1 VKDLSHFLVE
11 RFGQAAGS
19 AAVHVAATEAALN
32 DGSGFKPSDDIPAGA
47 VTLVF
52 KILPSADTGRA
63 EQKDES
69 AFRSPD
75 SAVEPLQNKRKRTDV
90 QDIAP
95 PVSGSA
101 VDSSRTRTLEFPTV
115 RESWPASSESKWHRK
130 DLQVNEHLAAVYA
143 RGMIQDTDGTE
154 RKFQDCVDPFEGR
167 HLYDLIFANRF
178 TRTLEVGLAM
188 GASAVWMCQA
198 HADWR
203 WEASTCRSTQTRAR
217 ST

>member
-1 VKDLSHFLVE
+1 MLV
-11 RFGQAAGS
+11 Q
-19 AAVHVAATEAALN
+19 
-32 DGSGFKPSDDIPAGA
+32 
-47 VTLVF
+47 
-52 KILPSADTGRA
+52 ILPSADTDRA

-130 DLQVNEHLAAVYA
+130 VRRPPQHDGLLEHAVTA
-143 RGMIQDTDGTE
+143 R
-154 RKFQDCVDPFEGR
+154 
-167 HLYDLIFANRF
+167 
-178 TRTLEVGLAM
+178 
-188 GASAVWMCQA
+188 
-198 HADWR
+198 
-203 WEASTCRSTQTRAR
+203 
-217 ST
+217 